1 MSLIQ
6 NIGVMLQDEAT
17 DATAYAASSEDVLE
31 TATFSSNGIISS
43 GSIKVNPTV
52 NIEINPSEVYPIPEG
67 YHDGTSQ
74 VKLKDLSEVIQV
86 TPEIDGSKIL
96 YGKTVW
102 ANGSK
107 ITGTMEP
114 IIENNFDSFT
124 IDTFND
130 IVEASFDVEGYRGD
144 GNRAKIAYNYLID
157 AIPLRAENIRKD
169 VEILGIVGTATQD
182 ATATSDTVIKGKQFY
197 SSDGKM
203 TGTLQLESLY

>member
-17 DATAYAASSEDVLE
+17 DATAYSASSEDVLE
-31 TATFSSNGIISS
+31 TATFSSNGIVSS

-74 VKLKDLSEVIQV
+74 VKLKDLSEVTQA
-86 TPEIDGSKIL
+86 TPELDGSKIL

-114 IIENNFDSFT
+114 IIQNNFDSFI

-130 IVEASFDVEGYRGD
+130 IVEASFDVEGYRCD
-144 GNRAKIAYNYLID
+144 DNNAKIAYDFLID
-157 AIPLRAENIRKD
+157 AIQLQAENIRNGTKM
-169 VEILGIVGTATQD
+169 LGIIGNVTQD
-182 ATATSDTVIKGKQFY
+182 ATATSDVVINGKQFY
-197 SSDGKM
+197 SSNGKM